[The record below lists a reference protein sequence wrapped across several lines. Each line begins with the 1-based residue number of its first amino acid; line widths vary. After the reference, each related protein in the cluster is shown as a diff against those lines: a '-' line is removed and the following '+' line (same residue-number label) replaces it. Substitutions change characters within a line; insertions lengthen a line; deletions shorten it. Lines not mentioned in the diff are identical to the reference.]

1 MKGSLKKAK
10 NKKTKTKTKCDI
22 NDQILFV
29 YGSPV
34 FIPTQL

>member
-1 MKGSLKKAK
+1 MKGSLNKAK

-22 NDQILFV
+22 NDQIFL

-34 FIPTQL
+34 FIPAQL